1 MNEQRD
7 REFVQHSIDT
17 GLSSI
22 QGDPWLAQRII
33 ASEKE
38 GKPVKKIRFFALVM
52 AAVVL
57 LSGIAVAYAITRPEI
72 LNWLLGYEQ
81 ASAPL
86 EQAAQTVVAEN
97 SADYITARINS
108 VVYDGYQFAF
118 SYELENSQP
127 DQPAMVAIDGCVF
140 VNGKELGL
148 NVSNYDLRL
157 VPDPRQDVLPVRR
170 NPTDGGAWS
179 LPIRQ
184 ELTGEV
190 TCEVTFIVYRPMK
203 GFVVMTD
210 PEDPLYHLNDYDE
223 ETQAEIQ
230 DKWSTLR
237 SFKNT
242 LIADSNDS
250 DPEQWAQQGNTVI
263 YPDGST
269 YMSESDI
276 GKTWDEAPLYNMR
289 ETARIPVK
297 FTFNTSSAIVYDFS
311 DTGDI
316 ELDDCT
322 LRIHHLRFSPLTTIV
337 DISLLPKE
345 NTQEEA
351 QELVKRYGAIDLAD
365 GSGEPLNYS
374 SMDYEFSPNPWATEH
389 WKDNECWACT
399 YMIEMPGLQE
409 WPDSISLVTEQGEIL
424 SLKIGK

>member
-7 REFVQHSIDT
+7 HEFVQHSIDT

-97 SADYITARINS
+97 SADRITARINS

-127 DQPAMVAIDGCVF
+127 DQPAMVAIDGCAF

-210 PEDPLYHLNDYDE
+210 PEDPLYRLDDYDE
-223 ETQAEIQ
+223 ETKEEIQ

-242 LIADSNDS
+242 LIVDSNDS

-269 YMSESDI
+269 YTSESDI

-311 DTGDI
+311 DTDDI
-316 ELDDCT
+316 ALDDCT

-337 DISLLPKE
+337 DISLIPTE
-345 NTQEEA
+345 NTQEAA
-351 QELVKRYGAIDLAD
+351 QELVERYGAIDLAD
-365 GSGEPLNYS
+365 ESGEPLNYS

>member
-17 GLSSI
+17 DLSSI

-38 GKPVKKIRFFALVM
+38 GKPVKKIRFFALVI

-322 LRIHHLRFSPLTTIV
+322 LRVHHLRFSPLTTIV

-345 NTQEEA
+345 NTQEAA